1 MYLDWVLPILCILLI
16 CILIYGIY
24 YMTKPL
30 SESFITAVPPQEY
43 SIPEIR
49 GVGGRY
55 VRIRPS
61 ITNGDG
67 YLTISQIQ
75 LIDANDNNAAIG
87 ARVSATSFGGSPV
100 DQKYGSEVLYGSV
113 YELEPGS
120 SSISS
125 CVIDGEVLPRWSL
138 VNVFETGIQNK
149 SPQCPSCNDDQYL
162 EIDLSANVIIKTI
175 IYSGRAD
182 PETRTIETLDGT
194 LDVIDQV
201 SRLKEMRLEIYDA
214 QRNLTF
220 STVFSEDPTTHMATI
235 HIDSP
240 LYTLN
245 AGAGIPISNYI
256 NIPNVESYA
265 AVVKPFQRLYG
276 QPLYTANKD
285 LINAVNTLYTP
296 LNTQGDYTTLPFTF
310 DISGSPTIF
319 SSIVS
324 ESPINFY
331 NEIYMAAGC
340 PNNTA
345 AIATADAA
353 VLAAQTAYN
362 NVPSNPLMDFAR
374 KALSDAKVAAEAN
387 AAKVRRSCMANPSA
401 GSSSG
406 SSNVIPA
413 LVPTIPVQIFGTISN
428 NAKDEMNASME
439 LCKRMFVGVPE
450 IVENYI
456 RLNYSVYLGEVNAFL
471 KNPSS
476 NMWCMPDLIQIFS
489 NGQYKTAVSPTN
501 VTWNA
506 SHCSIAVTPDLL
518 TLFPYGTRN
527 FMVDWIHNRALRYI
541 HYRNSLLDD
550 IVDQEAAITIAQL
563 ALDEANG
570 RLSTASQLSPA
581 EIGEIA
587 GISVGGAYLLGLP
600 GMQIQG
606 ALVIGLG
613 AYSILEAKTR
623 SAKNDVAQAQ
633 SNLNAARA
641 ELARRLVA
649 KAATPAGATPA
660 AMAAAANES
669 RVPEIL
675 NKIVIPTYVDLRS
688 HMLLDSIAQQFYE
701 MLGGQFAMSFM
712 YDVLP
717 LGKTMLDIRFD
728 LTIHNSRVSS
738 DGPVADLMAQYRTFL
753 KHGKTLSQDIVDDVS
768 VDYKDKLAKLE
779 NNEIGDTMPV
789 FQGAVVRLFYT
800 NANTSGSGIA
810 SAVTITGM
818 IFDQKAVTSFIKELN
833 GGLVVPLGP
842 EDGNVN
848 YKPDISF
855 TLNAPIEPLN
865 CRNPDIIQKVMDD
878 YVDMVTTDKKIL
890 LNAASNPIDTTKGDL
905 FIEKV
910 SGASQISSTQCLIQW
925 TETLYDP
932 VTNTAVNGARNI
944 SRYGLFSYIIDREN
958 WYAPNLTFDLS
969 GFKLYPTGYIPPCQ
983 FDPTVYSASVGNRFA
998 ALGSASSAVQTIT
1011 NDFVQSVFKAGAGQV
1026 CPQTI
1031 PSYTFNAADYVAS
1044 NPSVSAAAA
1053 VADYKTKMLQG
1064 TNPIVK
1070 NAVIIDTSPTT
1081 TDPAIQFPITYT
1093 RPLPTAFKLTTASG
1107 LCPPTACDDLDVL
1120 YDLVDQ
1126 YNSDPSMEGTILRVK
1141 RVFTP
1146 GPNQCD
1152 IEAEVNYGGTID
1164 DILGNTVRDMTTG
1177 LPKVVYNEVVKG
1189 ALEYKVVNKKTVENP
1204 QVLKMGSGVQ
1214 TVNMALY
1221 VSVDKGT
1228 CGYIL
1233 ADASGVNSGTS
1244 IQPNTP
1250 AMFRPLD
1257 YAAELQKRLL
1267 PAAGSSLSKVQSD
1280 FSAVSGSVKDTLTKY
1295 RAKTYGALGDVNI
1308 QLKTCPAKCSD
1319 TAIMNKIM
1327 YYYNVT
1333 FGYTMNKIIN
1343 VGSLDSKSCD
1353 VTFED
1358 KDTLQ
1363 TLGMNFGI
1371 DSACNIT
1378 SHAPTLPSARLTYA
1392 TPTYNETKDLS
1403 KPLSTANTYKG
1414 STSGFAD
1421 YSRPKAAVN
1430 FENPMTG
1437 TNEYVR
1443 AEEEAYPLNSRG
1455 FGLDRL
1461 RNSDEN
1467 HREAQFLT
1475 PLEQNIPIKEIPT
1488 VTTYKYIRFRPTELR
1503 NPNAD
1508 AVNVGKFTFFSK
1520 GKAVTVDGAASNPMG
1535 TWEGALKDVMGAGLR
1550 TGWSDRHKKA
1560 LVLAFKAPV
1569 ALDAY
1574 SITTATPGKGM
1585 GGDPISWKLEGSST
1599 GTYWTIL
1606 DEKRKFPVP
1615 VERYKEIGVQP
1626 FYEEA

>member
-43 SIPEIR
+43 AIPEIR
-49 GVGGRY
+49 GVAGRY

-75 LIDANDNNAAIG
+75 VIDVNDNNVALTGRA
-87 ARVSATSFGGSPV
+87 SATSFGGSPV
-100 DQKYGSEVLYGSV
+100 DQKYGTSVLYGSV
-113 YELEPGS
+113 YELEPGTS
-120 SSISS
+120 STPS
-125 CVIDGEVLPRWSL
+125 CVIDGNVIPRWSL
-138 VNVFETGIQNK
+138 VNVFETEIQNL
-149 SPQCPSCNDDQYL
+149 SPQCPTCNDDQYL
-162 EIDLSANVIIKTI
+162 EIDLSSNFIIKSI
-175 IYSGRAD
+175 IYSGRGD
-182 PETRTIETLDGT
+182 PVTRTIETLDGAI
-194 LDVIDQV
+194 DVMDQV
-201 SRLKEMRLEIYDA
+201 SRLQGMRLEIYDTH
-214 QRNLTF
+214 RNLNF
-220 STVFSEDPTTHMATI
+220 STVFSEDPATHMAKI
-235 HIDSP
+235 KIDTP

-245 AGAGIPISNYI
+245 PGAGIPTSNYI

-265 AVVKPFQRLYG
+265 AVLKPFQQLYG
-276 QPLYTANKD
+276 EQLNTGNKDMITAVNALYTSLNRAGSDTD
-285 LINAVNTLYTP
+285 LA
-296 LNTQGDYTTLPFTF
+296 FTF
-310 DISGSPTIF
+310 DISGSPTLF
-319 SSIVS
+319 PSIIS

-331 NEIYMAAGC
+331 NDIYTVAGC
-340 PNNTA
+340 P
-345 AIATADAA
+345 D
-353 VLAAQTAYN
+353 
-362 NVPSNPLMDFAR
+362 PSKLYC
-374 KALSDAKVAAEAN
+374 K
-387 AAKVRRSCMANPSA
+387 ANPSA

-406 SSNVIPA
+406 SRVSMDVPP
-413 LVPTIPVQIFGTISN
+413 LVPTIPAQIFGTISDT
-428 NAKDEMNASME
+428 ARDEMNASIE
-439 LCKRMFVGVPE
+439 LCKRIFLGVPE

-456 RLNYSVYLGEVNAFL
+456 RLNYSVYLGQIKAFL
-471 KNPSS
+471 KNPNS
-476 NMWCMPDLIQIFS
+476 NKWCMPDLIQIFS
-489 NGQYKTAVSPTN
+489 NGQYRTSVSPTN
-501 VTWNA
+501 IAWNT
-506 SHCSIAVTPDLL
+506 SHCSISATPELL
-518 TLFPYGTRN
+518 ALFPYGTRN
-527 FMVDWIHNRALRYI
+527 FIVDWIHNRALRYLR
-541 HYRNSLLDD
+541 YRNSLVADVD
-550 IVDQEAAITIAQL
+550 DQEASIIIAQL
-563 ALDEANG
+563 GLNEANG
-570 RLSTASQLSPA
+570 RLSAASNLTDDDK
-581 EIGEIA
+581 IKIA
-587 GISVGGAYLLGLP
+587 AVSAGGGYLLLIPGLQP
-600 GMQIQG
+600 VG
-606 ALVIGLG
+606 ALVLGLG
-613 AYSILEAKTR
+613 LSGIIDSKKQ

-633 SNLNAARA
+633 ANLDAARV
-641 ELARRLVA
+641 ELARRQA
-649 KAATPAGATPA
+649 SMTAGSAGNTIIR
-660 AMAAAANES
+660 ET
-669 RVPEIL
+669 VQ
-675 NKIVIPTYVDLRS
+675 KIAIPTYIDLTSR
-688 HMLLDSIAQQFYE
+688 MLLDSIAQQFYE
-701 MLGGQFAMSFM
+701 MLGGQFTMSFI

-717 LGKTMLDIRFD
+717 LGTTMIDIRFD
-728 LTIHNSRVSS
+728 LIIHNAKTAS
-738 DGPVADLMAQYRTFL
+738 DGPINDLIAQYRAFL
-753 KHGKTLSQDIVDDVS
+753 KRGKTLTQDIVDDVS
-768 VDYKDKLAKLE
+768 LDYKDKLIQLE
-779 NNEIGDTMPV
+779 LGEINDTMPV

-800 NANTSGSGIA
+800 NANANGSGIA
-810 SAVTITGM
+810 SAVRITGM
-818 IFDQKAVTSFIKELN
+818 IFDHKAVTSFVQELN

-848 YKPDISF
+848 YKPDTTY
-855 TLNAPIEPLN
+855 TLNTPIEPLN
-865 CRNPDIIQKVMDD
+865 CRNPDIIKKVMDD
-878 YVDMVTTDKKIL
+878 YLDMVTIDNKIL
-890 LNAASNPIDTTKGDL
+890 LNADMNPIDTSKGDL

-910 SGASQISSTQCLIQW
+910 SAASQITSTQCLIQW

-932 VTNTAVNGARNI
+932 LTNTAVTGATNI
-944 SRYGLFSYIIDREN
+944 TRYGLFSYIIDREK

-983 FDPTVYSASVGNRFA
+983 FDAAAYSASVGNRFA

-1011 NDFVQSVFKAGAGQV
+1011 NDFMQSVFKDGAGQV

-1044 NPSVSAAAA
+1044 NPGVSAAAA
-1053 VADYKTKMLQG
+1053 VADYKAKMLQG
-1064 TNPIVK
+1064 TNSIVK

-1081 TDPAIQFPITYT
+1081 TDPTITFPITYT
-1093 RPLPTAFKLTTASG
+1093 RPLPTAFKLSTASG
-1107 LCPPTACDDLDVL
+1107 ICPPTACDDLDVL

-1177 LPKVVYNEVVKG
+1177 LPKVVYDEVVKG
-1189 ALEYKVVNKKTVENP
+1189 ALEYKVVNKQTVKNP

-1221 VSVDKGT
+1221 VTVDKSN
-1228 CGYIL
+1228 CGYLL

-1280 FSAVSGSVKDTLTKY
+1280 FSATSGSVKNTLTQY
-1295 RAKTYGALGDVNI
+1295 RAKTYAALGDVNI

-1319 TAIMNKIM
+1319 IAIMNKIM

-1333 FGYTMNKIIN
+1333 FGYAMNKIIH

-1358 KDTLQ
+1358 RDTRQ

-1371 DSACNIT
+1371 DYACNVI

-1421 YSRPKAAVN
+1421 YSRPTAVAKTTVN
-1430 FENPMTG
+1430 FENPMSG

-1443 AEEEAYPLNSRG
+1443 AEEDAYPLNSRG

-1520 GKAVTVDGAASNPMG
+1520 GKAVTVEGTASNPMG

-1606 DEKRKFPVP
+1606 HEQRKFPVP
-1615 VERYKEIGVQP
+1615 VERYKEIGVQS
-1626 FYEEA
+1626 FYDVV

>member
-1 MYLDWVLPILCILLI
+1 
-16 CILIYGIY
+16 
-24 YMTKPL
+24 MTKPL

-75 LIDANDNNAAIG
+75 VIDANDTNVVIG
-87 ARVSATSFGGSPV
+87 ARVSATSFGGSPM
-100 DQKYGSEVLYGSV
+100 DQKYGAEILYGAV
-113 YELEPGS
+113 YELEPGMS
-120 SSISS
+120 STAS
-125 CVIDGEVLPRWSL
+125 CVIDGEVIPRRSL
-138 VNVFETGIQNK
+138 VSVFETGIQNL
-149 SPQCPSCNDDQYL
+149 SPQCPRCNDDQYL
-162 EIDLSANVIIKTI
+162 EIDLSANFIINTI
-175 IYSGRAD
+175 IYSGRTD

-194 LDVIDQV
+194 FDFIDQV
-201 SRLKEMRLEIYDA
+201 SRLQEMRLEIYDA

-220 STVFSEDPTTHMATI
+220 STVFSEDPTTHMAKI
-235 HIDSP
+235 KIDTP

-245 AGAGIPISNYI
+245 PGAGIPMSNYI
-256 NIPNVESYA
+256 DIPNVESYA

-276 QPLYTANKD
+276 EKLNTANKE
-285 LINAVNTLYTP
+285 LINAVNTLYKA
-296 LNTQGDYTTLPFTF
+296 LNTPGSDSTLAFTF
-310 DISGSPTIF
+310 DISGSPTLFPSLI
-319 SSIVS
+319 S
-324 ESPINFY
+324 EAPINFY
-331 NEIYMAAGC
+331 NEIYAMAGC
-340 PNNTA
+340 PNNSP
-345 AIATADAA
+345 AIAAADEA
-353 VLAAQTAYN
+353 VIAAQTAYN
-362 NVPSNPLMDFAR
+362 NVPSSLLYDPIR
-374 KALSDAKVAAEAN
+374 KMYSDAKVSAEAN
-387 AAKVRRSCMANPSA
+387 AAKARRVCMANPLA
-401 GSSSG
+401 GSSTAG

-428 NAKDEMNASME
+428 DARDEMNASME
-439 LCKRMFVGVPE
+439 LCKRMFIGVPE

-456 RLNYSVYLGEVNAFL
+456 RLNYSVYLGQVNAFL

-476 NMWCMPDLIQIFS
+476 NMWCMPDIIQKFT
-489 NGQYKTAVSPTN
+489 NGQYVTSISPTN

-506 SHCSIAVTPDLL
+506 SHCSTAVTPDLL
-518 TLFPYGTRN
+518 TLFPYSTRN
-527 FMVDWIHNRALRYI
+527 FIVDWIHNRGLRYI
-541 HYRNSLLDD
+541 RYRNSLVSS
-550 IVDQEAAITIAQL
+550 ISDQSTSIIIAQL
-563 ALDEANG
+563 ALTEANG
-570 RLSTASQLSPA
+570 RLSNAAVLSSTD
-581 EIGEIA
+581 IA
-587 GISVGGAYLLGLP
+587 NISAVSIAGAYLLIVP
-600 GMQIQG
+600 GAQIAG

-613 AYSILEAKTR
+613 VSGILDAKTKN
-623 SAKNDVAQAQ
+623 AKNDVAQAQ
-633 SNLNAARA
+633 ANLDAARA
-641 ELARRLVA
+641 EQARRVA
-649 KAATPAGATPA
+649 AGSAASATPI
-660 AMAAAANES
+660 
-669 RVPEIL
+669 PETI
-675 NKIVIPTYVDLRS
+675 NKIVIPTYVDLTS

-701 MLGGQFAMSFM
+701 MIGGQFTMSFM

-717 LGKTMLDIRFD
+717 LGKTILDIRFD
-728 LTIHNSRVSS
+728 LIIHNGKTAS
-738 DGPVADLMAQYRTFL
+738 DGPVADLIAQYRTFL

-768 VDYKDKLAKLE
+768 LDYKEKLAQLE
-779 NNEIGDTMPV
+779 LGVISDTMPV
-789 FQGAVVRLFYT
+789 LEGAVVRLFYT
-800 NANTSGSGIA
+800 NANKNGYGIA

-818 IFDQKAVTSFIKELN
+818 IFDKKAVTSFVKELN
-833 GGLVVPLGP
+833 GGLLVPLGP

-848 YKPDISF
+848 YKPDITY
-855 TLNAPIEPLN
+855 TLNTPIEPLN

-878 YVDMVTTDKKIL
+878 YVDMVTTDKTIL
-890 LNAASNPIDTTKGDL
+890 LNAASNPIDISKGGL

-910 SGASQISSTQCLIQW
+910 SGASQITSRQCLIQW
-925 TETLYDP
+925 IENLYDP
-932 VTNTAVNGARNI
+932 VTNTAISGATNI
-944 SRYGLFSYIIDREN
+944 TRYGLFSYTLDREN
-958 WYAPNLTFDLS
+958 WYARNLTLDLS

-983 FDPTVYSASVGNRFA
+983 FDPAAYSASVGNRFA
-998 ALGSASSAVQTIT
+998 APSLNI
-1011 NDFVQSVFKAGAGQV
+1011 NDFMQSVFKDGAGQV

-1044 NPSVSAAAA
+1044 NPGVSAAAA
-1053 VADYKTKMLQG
+1053 VADYKAKMLQG
-1064 TNPIVK
+1064 TNSIVK

-1081 TDPAIQFPITYT
+1081 TDPAITFPIKYT
-1093 RPLPTAFKLTTASG
+1093 RPLPTTFKLATASG
-1107 LCPPTACDDLDVL
+1107 ICPPTACDDLDVL
-1120 YDLVDQ
+1120 YELVDQ

-1164 DILGNTVRDMTTG
+1164 DILGNTVRDMNTG
-1177 LPKVVYNEVVKG
+1177 LPKVVYDEVVKG
-1189 ALEYKVVNKKTVENP
+1189 ALEYKVVNKKTVKNP
-1204 QVLKMGSGVQ
+1204 QLLKMGSGVQ

-1221 VSVDKGT
+1221 VTVDKSN
-1228 CGYIL
+1228 CGYLL
-1233 ADASGVNSGTS
+1233 ADASGANSGTS

-1257 YAAELQKRLL
+1257 YAEELQKRLL

-1280 FSAVSGSVKDTLTKY
+1280 FSAVSGSVKNTLTQY
-1295 RAKTYGALGDVNI
+1295 RAKTYAALGNVNI
-1308 QLKTCPAKCSD
+1308 QLTTCPAKCSD

-1333 FGYTMNKIIN
+1333 FGYIMSKIIH

-1358 KDTLQ
+1358 RDTRQ

-1371 DSACNIT
+1371 DSACNII
-1378 SHAPTLPSARLTYA
+1378 SHAPTLPSARVTYA
-1392 TPTYNETKDLS
+1392 TPTYNEVKDLS

-1421 YSRPKAAVN
+1421 YSRPKATVN

-1443 AEEEAYPLNSRG
+1443 AEEDAYPLNSRG

-1475 PLEQNIPIKEIPT
+1475 PLEQNIPIREIPT

-1520 GKAVTVDGAASNPMG
+1520 GKALTVDGTASNPMG

-1550 TGWSDRHKKA
+1550 SGWSDRHKKT

-1615 VERYKEIGVQP
+1615 VERYKEIGVQA
-1626 FYEEA
+1626 FYDAV